1 MIYFPQGSSTGQQR
15 ALANL
20 HKLLSSQV
28 AVRVGE
34 TAVVSTKVH
43 VQDVSRPHEV
53 TAIVNADAGEVFYNR
68 QRPDEVIHIDIFHSE
83 GRVSPTEVG
92 LSIRGALSGLR
103 LETSARNPGPTI
115 EYYVPYIDIQT
126 ALGGGRLDGPLSYGQ
141 EEGVKTAHL
150 THVHIAM
157 SNTNE
162 LISAMFTMVAS
173 VESAIE
179 RSGFELRKVRKVIMA
194 RGNAP
199 MDLKDYQTSSDS
211 LLKQQSGSQGS
222 GANSW
227 YRKEAL
233 AKQAA
238 QGVGSAGEALQI
250 LEALAR
256 GMRPGELS
264 KFRGSRDKS
273 GDEIRKALHTS
284 HLLHYDGLHYRLTDQ
299 GKLALDHLRQHSAEI
314 EAYLRRLLWSL
325 PSRTMP
331 RADRLGMKF
340 KPGIA
345 RSRGYALPKDKGD
358 MPGHLAIA
366 ESVIAKGVRTLVH
379 RQPLAP
385 QDLRFWYTREKKSR
399 PIILLLDASASMSG
413 KRIASAKELA
423 RHLIVTSKE
432 KICVTVFQNSG
443 VEVVCDFTKNPQ
455 RLEEGLSRIQA
466 QGLTPLATGLEKA
479 GELCRR
485 SVHKPL
491 VLCITDGIPTVP
503 HKTLSPIDDAI
514 SAAKA
519 LAARGIRLGCIGL
532 EPNRN
537 FLKQMMRAA
546 NGSLYIVDEL
556 EASKMA
562 AIARKEQSG

>member
-20 HKLLSSQV
+20 HKLLSTQV

-43 VQDVSRPHEV
+43 VQDVSHPHEV
-53 TAIVNADAGEVFYNR
+53 TAIVNADAGEVFYHR
-68 QRPDEVIHIDIFHSE
+68 QKPGEVIHIDIFHSE
-83 GRVSPTEVG
+83 GKVSPTEIG

-103 LETSARNPGPTI
+103 LETSIRNPGPTI

-157 SNTNE
+157 LNTTE
-162 LISAMFTMVAS
+162 LISAIFTMVAS

-179 RSGFELRKVRKVIMA
+179 RSGLELRKIQKVNMA
-194 RGNAP
+194 KGNKP
-199 MDLKDYQTSSDS
+199 MDLKDYQTFSDS
-211 LLKQQSGSQGS
+211 LLKQQSGSQGP
-222 GANSW
+222 GTISW

-238 QGVGSAGEALQI
+238 QSVGSTGEALQI
-250 LEALAR
+250 LESLAT

-273 GDEIRKALHTS
+273 GDEIRKALHAS
-284 HLLHYDGLHYRLTDQ
+284 RLLHFDGLNYMLTDQ
-299 GKLALDHLRQHSAEI
+299 GRLALDYLKQHSTEI

-325 PSRTMP
+325 PSASMP
-331 RADRLGMKF
+331 KPDRLGMKL
-340 KPGIA
+340 KPGTA
-345 RSRGYALPKDKGD
+345 RSRGYALPKEKGD
-358 MPGHLAIA
+358 SPGHLAIA
-366 ESVIAKGVRTLVH
+366 ESAIAKGVRTMLN
-379 RQPLAP
+379 RQPLAS

-432 KICVTVFQNSG
+432 KICVVAFQNSG
-443 VEVVCDFTKNPQ
+443 VEVACGFTKNPQ
-455 RLEEGLSRIQA
+455 QLEEGLSKIQA
-466 QGLTPLATGLEKA
+466 QGLTPLATGLVKA

-485 SVHKPL
+485 SIHKPL

-503 HKTLSPIDDAI
+503 HKTFSPIDDAI
-514 SAAKA
+514 SAAKN

-537 FLKQMMRAA
+537 FLKQMVQAA
-546 NGSLYIVDEL
+546 NGSLYIVEEL

-562 AIARKEQSG
+562 AIARKEQNG